1 MSLPAHTPRG
11 AAEAA
16 ERAGVPLRDDRHAA
30 VAATADHILAV
41 VSRLRELDLAD
52 VPPAAVYRP
61 EGR

>member
-1 MSLPAHTPRG
+1 MSLPAHTPLS

-52 VPPAAVYRP
+52 VPTAASYQP
-61 EGR
+61 DGR